1 MELTVSQIG
10 DALQVLLERIVEG
23 IMSRKEMRQLA
34 EKLLEE
40 MVLTQERN
48 RSARESHCR
57 RRVRELQ
64 NKGIQCS
71 ELHCCDVQV
80 SL

>member
-1 MELTVSQIG
+1 VSQIG

-23 IMSRKEMRQLA
+23 IMSRKEMRQLS
-34 EKLLEE
+34 EKLLDE

-57 RRVRELQ
+57 RRVRDLQ
-64 NKGIQCS
+64 KLGIDS
-71 ELHCCDVQV
+71 SRLLCCDVKV